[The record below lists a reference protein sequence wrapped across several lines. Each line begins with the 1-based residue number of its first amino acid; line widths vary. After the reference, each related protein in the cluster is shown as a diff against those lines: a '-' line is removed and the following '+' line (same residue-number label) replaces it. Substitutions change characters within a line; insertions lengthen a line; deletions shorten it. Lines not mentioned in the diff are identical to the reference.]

1 MMDVINQ
8 FFANMAIGFDSAFSL
23 NNLGF
28 VTLGVVVGTFVGVL
42 PGIGAITAI
51 SLLLPLT
58 FHLNATSSLI
68 MLSGIWYG
76 STFGGSITAVLLN
89 IPGTPANAV
98 TCIDGHALTKQGRG
112 GAALLTAV
120 MSSFIGGSI
129 GIVVMMLFTAPIAHF
144 ALRFSSVEY
153 FSLIVLGMVAAS
165 TISNESPLKGLAM
178 VVIGIMIGTIG
189 TDLYTETFRFTFG
202 YLELVDGVGLV
213 AVAMGVFGIAELVS
227 SLKANVARVADH
239 KSVRMSSMILTR
251 DEVKRIQMPILRG
264 SAIGSFLG
272 ALPGTG
278 PAISAFMAYA
288 VETRMSKDPSRF
300 GHGAVEGVAAP
311 ESANN
316 AADITAFIPT
326 LSLGIPGSATMAL
339 MIGALTINGIAP
351 GPNLMTSHP
360 DLFWGLVVS
369 FWIGSLILLLLSI
382 PMIGVWVRLLMVPLR
397 IMVPAILMFICIGTY
412 SVDNSAFDIWLVAVL
427 GLFGYFARIL
437 GFPAA
442 PLILGFVLG
451 PMLEEHFRRAMLISR
466 GDFMIFVDHRVSMIT
481 LLITFALL
489 VWGIWS
495 GARDDK
501 RIRDANQTR
510 EVADAGGSQ

>member
-1 MMDVINQ
+1 MEWINQ
-8 FFANMAIGFDSAFSL
+8 FISNLSIGFESAFSL
-23 NNLGF
+23 SNLGF
-28 VTLGVVVGTFVGVL
+28 VALGVVVGTFVGVL
-42 PGIGAITAI
+42 PGIGSVTAI

-58 FHLNATSSLI
+58 FHLDATSSLI
-68 MLSGIWYG
+68 MLAGIWYG

-98 TCIDGHALTKQGRG
+98 TCIDGHAMTRQGRG
-112 GAALLTAV
+112 SVALVTAV
-120 MSSFIGGSI
+120 MCSFLGGSI
-129 GIVVMMLFTAPIAHF
+129 GIVIMMLFTAPIAHF
-144 ALRFSSVEY
+144 ALGFSSVEY

-165 TISNESPLKGLAM
+165 TISHESALKGLAM
-178 VVIGIMIGTIG
+178 VIIGIMIGTVG
-189 TDLYTETFRFTFG
+189 TDIYTDEFRFTFG
-202 YLELVDGVGLV
+202 FLELVDGIGLV
-213 AVAMGVFGIAELVS
+213 AVAMGVFGISEVVS
-227 SLKANVARVADH
+227 SLQANVTRIVDPQ
-239 KSVRMSSMILTR
+239 SIRMSAMKLTR
-251 DEVKRIQMPILRG
+251 EEMKRIRLPILRG
-264 SAIGSFLG
+264 SAIGSLLG

-288 VETRMSKDPSRF
+288 METRLAKDRSRF
-300 GHGAVEGVAAP
+300 GRGAIEGVAAP

-351 GPNLMTSHP
+351 GPNLMTTKP

-382 PMIGVWVRLLMVPLR
+382 PLIGVWVRLLMVPIR
-397 IMVPAILMFICIGTY
+397 MMVPAILMFICIGTY
-412 SVDNSAFDIWLVAVL
+412 SVSNSAFDIWLVALL
-427 GLFGYFARIL
+427 GLGGYFARIL

-466 GDFMIFVDHRVSMIT
+466 GDFSIFVERPVSLTI
-481 LLITFALL
+481 LLITLGLL
-489 VWGIWS
+489 IWSIWS
-495 GARDDK
+495 GTQNDQRVHD
-501 RIRDANQTR
+501 
-510 EVADAGGSQ
+510 

>member
-1 MMDVINQ
+1 MVVGDVMELFAQ
-8 FFANMAIGFDSAFSL
+8 FFSNLSIGFTSAFSFV
-23 NNLGF
+23 NLGF

-42 PGIGAITAI
+42 PGIGSITAI

-68 MLSGIWYG
+68 MLAGIWYG

-98 TCIDGHALTKQGRG
+98 TCIDGNAMTKQGRG
-112 GAALLTAV
+112 SVALLTAV
-120 MSSFIGGSI
+120 ISSFIGGSI
-129 GIVVMMLFTAPIAHF
+129 GIVIMMLFTAPIAHF
-144 ALRFSSVEY
+144 ALGFSSVEY

-165 TISNESPLKGLAM
+165 TISNESALKGLAM
-178 VVIGIMIGTIG
+178 VVVGIMIGTVG
-189 TDLYTETFRFTFG
+189 TDIYTDAFRFTFG
-202 YLELVDGVGLV
+202 YLELVDGIGLV
-213 AVAMGVFGIAELVS
+213 AVAMGVFGISEVVS
-227 SLKANVARVADH
+227 SLQANVERIMDPQNI
-239 KSVRMSSMILTR
+239 RMSAMKLKR
-251 DEVKRIQMPILRG
+251 DEIKRIRLPILRG

-278 PAISAFMAYA
+278 PAISAYMAYA
-288 VETRMSKDPSRF
+288 LETRLSKDRSRF
-300 GHGAVEGVAAP
+300 GRGAIEGVAAP
-311 ESANN
+311 ELANN

-351 GPNLMTSHP
+351 GPNLMTTKP

-369 FWIGSLILLLLSI
+369 FWIGSLILLVLSV
-382 PMIGVWVRLLMVPLR
+382 PFIGIWVRLLMIPLR

-412 SVDNSAFDIWLVAVL
+412 SVDNSAFDIWLVALL
-427 GLFGYFARIL
+427 GVGGYFARVL
-437 GFPAA
+437 AFPAA

-451 PMLEEHFRRAMLISR
+451 PMLEEHFRRAMLLSR
-466 GDFMIFVDHRVSMIT
+466 GAFGVFVERPVSLVILLMT
-481 LLITFALL
+481 LALF

-495 GARDDK
+495 GAR
-501 RIRDANQTR
+501 ANRQAR
-510 EVADAGGSQ
+510 GQAG

>member
-1 MMDVINQ
+1 MEIINQ
-8 FFANMAIGFDSAFSL
+8 FFAHMTIGFDTAFSL
-23 NNLGF
+23 DNLGF

-42 PGIGAITAI
+42 PGIGSITAI

-98 TCIDGHALTKQGRG
+98 TCIDGHALTQQGRG
-112 GAALLTAV
+112 GAALVTAV

-129 GIVVMMLFTAPIAHF
+129 GIVVMMLFTAPIAHL
-144 ALRFSSVEY
+144 ALGFTSVEY

-165 TISNESPLKGLAM
+165 TISHGSALKGLAM

-189 TDLYTETFRFTFG
+189 TDLYTDTFRFTFG

-213 AVAMGVFGIAELVS
+213 AVAMGVFGIAELVI
-227 SLKANVARVADH
+227 SLKANVSRVTDH
-239 KSVRMSSMILTR
+239 KSVSMSSMILTG
-251 DEVKRIQMPILRG
+251 DEVRRIRMPILRG

-288 VETRMSKDPSRF
+288 VETRLSKDPSRF
-300 GHGAVEGVAAP
+300 GRGAVEGVAAP

-351 GPNLMTSHP
+351 GPNLMTNHP
-360 DLFWGLVVS
+360 DLFWGLVIS
-369 FWIGSLILLLLSI
+369 FWIGSLILLVLSI
-382 PMIGVWVRLLMVPLR
+382 PMIGIWVRLLMVP
-397 IMVPAILMFICIGTY
+397 IKVMVPAILMFICIGTY
-412 SVDNSAFDIWLVAVL
+412 SVDNSAFDIWLVAAL
-427 GLFGYFARIL
+427 GIFGYFSRIL

-451 PMLEEHFRRAMLISR
+451 PMLEEHFRRSLLLSR
-466 GDFMIFVDHRVSMIT
+466 GDFLVFVEHPVSATI
-481 LLITFALL
+481 LSLTFVLL
-489 VWGIWS
+489 VWSIWS
-495 GARDDK
+495 SARTH
-501 RIRDANQTR
+501 RL
-510 EVADAGGSQ
+510 